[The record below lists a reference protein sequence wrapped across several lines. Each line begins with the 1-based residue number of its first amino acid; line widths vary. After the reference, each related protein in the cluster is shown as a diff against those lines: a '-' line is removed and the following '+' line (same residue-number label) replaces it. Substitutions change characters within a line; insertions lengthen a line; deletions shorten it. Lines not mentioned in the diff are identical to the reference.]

1 MEKAG
6 NDAKKPDPLL
16 IMKMKEKAVKAVKA
30 VKALT
35 EEEKVQ
41 AEVIEK
47 FHAMEKLAL
56 MASYVGSVRV
66 AMKDSRKAAKS
77 EATSGQKGAW
87 FIACQFW
94 QGRTI
99 DESLADM
106 RNALKDAKL
115 PVGKLEACRKLVG
128 HALHLRRLSNKAD
141 GKLIEDA
148 ATAGEEITLAALANN
163 TFPKDAKWH
172 SIRYYAR
179 IEEIVGRTST
189 SIAEE
194 WEQHHGSAIAKVK
207 GEKNV
212 PFRSWYIQKFGITAD
227 KFEEEVDV
235 KTWDTQLLKA
245 SEPAKKN
252 ATAEATSDQLV
263 LAFVKRS
270 ALLKVALE
278 RISQADRFSLTEM
291 IESVNQ
297 EMRD

>member
-1 MEKAG
+1 MSSFV
-6 NDAKKPDPLL
+6 D
-16 IMKMKEKAVKAVKA
+16 
-30 VKALT
+30 
-35 EEEKVQ
+35 
-41 AEVIEK
+41 
-47 FHAMEKLAL
+47 
-56 MASYVGSVRV
+56 SVRV
-66 AMKDSRKAAKS
+66 ATRDSIKAAKS
-77 EATSGQKGAW
+77 DATSGQKGAW

-99 DESLADM
+99 DESISEM
-106 RNALKDAKL
+106 RKALKDAKL
-115 PVGKLEACRKLVG
+115 PVGKLEASRKLVG

-141 GKLIEDA
+141 DKIIEEA
-148 ATAGEEITLAALANN
+148 AASGDEITLQDIAHNA
-163 TFPKDAKWH
+163 FPKDAKWH

-179 IEEIVGRTST
+179 IEELAGRTST
-189 SIAEE
+189 SITEE
-194 WEQHHGSAIAKVK
+194 WEKHHSAAIAKVK

-227 KFEEEVDV
+227 KFEEEVNV

-263 LAFVKRS
+263 LAFVKRGE
-270 ALLKVALE
+270 LLKVALE
-278 RISQADRFSLTEM
+278 RLTQSDRSALLGV